1 MKYLQAAD
9 HRIAPH
15 HDDWQEAQRLK
26 QLACYPISPSVGD
39 PNLDSITQVAVA
51 AVGGNIGGISLVFQS
66 EIWLPARVG
75 LDITSV
81 PRAGS
86 FCTCAIEANSDS
98 LYEVEDARADAR
110 FQANPLVT
118 DSLPFLHYAGAPLRG
133 SGGYLLGT
141 LWMMRHQPGRLTTQ
155 QSNLFVGIAKLVVET
170 LELRHTNEVTG
181 MPNRF
186 VILRR
191 LQAQLEAP
199 RAPQTLVGYLDL
211 IAFRQF
217 NDALGWDGANAL
229 LMLFAQRLAAWASTT
244 NLVAHLDGDK
254 FAFALFGTGPEIDET
269 VESLRAMLVQKFIA
283 PDKKEQT
290 LQARIGFVFAAKVE
304 DMSAEALLDAAETAS
319 STINSTVQSTSM
331 REYAENMR
339 LRARGL
345 SEFKAMLD
353 GEPGLGRL
361 VAYYQPQ
368 VNFAEG
374 RLIGMEALARWQHP
388 TKGVVMPGHFIAL
401 AEGAGRIYQVD
412 NIILDQVCCD
422 LRQWLDAGFDS
433 VPVSFNYSR
442 TSLLNPNVI
451 EDFKGV
457 LEKYSIPG
465 HMLELEITETQL
477 LEDLQSVSLR
487 VKKFRELGVHIAVDD
502 FGTGYSNLDAIH
514 NFPFDRLKV
523 DRQFVNGVS
532 NDERIAGLFELVR
545 GIAKLFNAELLCEG
559 VEHLEDLM
567 WLKSRGACCVQGWYF
582 SPARPKLEMDRI
594 LGEVQQQR
602 TGSMAFDADEFR
614 HVFRP

>member
-1 MKYLQAAD
+1 MKSLNTAAP
-9 HRIAPH
+9 RNEPLNS
-15 HDDWQEAQRLK
+15 DWQEAQRLK
-26 QLACYPISPSVGD
+26 QLACYAITPSAAD
-39 PNLDSITQVAVA
+39 PSLDSITKVAVA
-51 AVGGNIGGISLVFQS
+51 AVGGNIGGISLVFQA
-66 EIWLPARVG
+66 EIWLPACVG

-98 LYEVEDARADAR
+98 VYEVEDARADSR
-110 FQANPLVT
+110 FQANLLVT
-118 DSLPFLHYAGAPLRG
+118 GPQPFLHYAAAPLRG

-141 LWMMRHQPGRLTTQ
+141 LWMMRHLPGRLTDEQT
-155 QSNLFVGIAKLVVET
+155 NLFSGIAKLVVET
-170 LELRHTNEVTG
+170 LELRHTNDVTG

-186 VILRR
+186 VFLRR

-199 RAPQTLVGYLDL
+199 QAPQMLVGYVDL

-217 NDALGWDGANAL
+217 NDALGWDGANGL
-229 LMLFAQRLAAWASTT
+229 LKLFAQRLAAWAGPN

-254 FAFALFGTGPEIDET
+254 FAFSLCGTGPEIQEKLD
-269 VESLRAMLVQKFIA
+269 SLKAMLTQKFLA
-283 PDKKEQT
+283 RDGKEQT
-290 LQARIGFVFAAKVE
+290 IQARIGFVLAGKVE
-304 DMSAEALLDAAETAS
+304 NFSAVALLDAAETAS
-319 STINSTVQSTSM
+319 STITSTVQTTSM

-353 GEPGLGRL
+353 GESGLGRL
-361 VAYYQPQ
+361 VTYYQPQ

-374 RLIGMEALARWQHP
+374 QLIGLEALARWLHP

-412 NIILDQVCCD
+412 SVILDQVCCD
-422 LRQWLDAGFDS
+422 LRQWLDAGLDP

-451 EDFKGV
+451 EDFKSV
-457 LEKYSIPG
+457 LGKYDIPG
-465 HMLELEITETQL
+465 HLLELEITETQL
-477 LEDLQSVSLR
+477 LEDLESVSQR
-487 VKKFRELGVHIAVDD
+487 VKNFRELGVRIAVDD

-523 DRQFVNGVS
+523 DRQFVNRIAQ
-532 NDERIAGLFELVR
+532 DERIAGLFHLIR
-545 GIAKLFNAELLCEG
+545 GIAQLFNADLLCEG

-567 WLKSRGACCVQGWYF
+567 WLKSRGAYCVQGWYF
-582 SPARPKLEMDRI
+582 SPARPRLEIERI
-594 LGEVQQQR
+594 LGEVHQQR
-602 TGSMAFDADEFR
+602 TGSMVFDADEFR